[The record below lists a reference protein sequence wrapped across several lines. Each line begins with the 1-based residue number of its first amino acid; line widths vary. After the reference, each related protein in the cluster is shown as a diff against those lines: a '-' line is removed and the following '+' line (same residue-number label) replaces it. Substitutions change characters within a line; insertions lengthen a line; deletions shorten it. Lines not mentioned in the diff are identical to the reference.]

1 MVGRFLLLLAS
12 MKKAKSNKLIR
23 YLLIAA
29 GSVIACVLIGKWA
42 GWIGGTE
49 TIKVSSTKTERKTI
63 TQSVTANGKIQ
74 PETEVKIS
82 PDVPGEI
89 RELYVKEGDSVIAG
103 KLLAVIDPELYQSAL
118 DRAEAALNNSR
129 ANLATS
135 RARLLQAEAR
145 YKEIEAQFDRNK
157 KMYNQKLISD
167 AEYETAQSAFAAA
180 KADYESG
187 KQSVIASD
195 YTVQSQEA
203 TLKEARKNL
212 SRTQIYAPVSG
223 IVSKLAV
230 EKGERVVGTSQM
242 AGTEMMRI
250 ANLNDMEVSVDVN
263 ENDIVKV
270 SLGDTALI
278 EVDAYNNRKFKGLV
292 TEIANSASSSAQTT
306 SDQVTNFVVK
316 IRILR
321 SSYADLTQQ
330 FGNKR
335 TVFRPGMSASVEI
348 LTQTAKDVLVVPIE
362 AVTVKSKSDL
372 DSAQTKTR
380 LPKNGTKEND
390 EVEVVFVIQNEVAT
404 PVRVKTGIQDDKNIH
419 IESGLKE
426 NEEVVTG
433 PFSAISRTLKRGDKV
448 TVVPKEELFS
458 EKTNE

>member
-1 MVGRFLLLLAS
+1 MVGRFLLLLTR
-12 MKKAKSNKLIR
+12 MKKAKSNKLVR

-29 GSVIACVLIGKWA
+29 GAVVVFVIVGKWA
-42 GWIGGTE
+42 GWIGGKE
-49 TIKVSSTKTERKTI
+49 EIKVSSTKTERKTI

-82 PDVPGEI
+82 PDVSGEI

-129 ANLATS
+129 ANLATA
-135 RARLLQAEAR
+135 RARLLQAEVR
-145 YKEIEAQFDRNK
+145 FKEIDAQFERNK
-157 KMYNQKLISD
+157 KMYDQKLISD
-167 AEYETAQSAFAAA
+167 AEFETARSSFAAA

-187 KQSVIASD
+187 KQTVIASD
-195 YTVQSQEA
+195 FTVQSQEA

-212 SRTQIYAPVSG
+212 TRTQIYAPVSG

-270 SLGDTALI
+270 SLGDTTLI
-278 EVDAYNNRKFKGLV
+278 EVDAYNNRKFKGIV
-292 TEIANSASSSAQTT
+292 TEIANSASSTAQTT

-335 TVFRPGMSASVEI
+335 AVFRPGMSASVEI

-362 AVTVKSKSDL
+362 SVTVKSKSDI
-372 DSAQTKTR
+372 DSTQTKSR
-380 LPKNGTKEND
+380 QPKAGAKEND
-390 EVEVVFVIQNEVAT
+390 EVEVVFVIQNGTVN
-404 PVRVKTGIQDDKNIH
+404 PVSVKTGIQDDKNIH

-448 TVVPKEELFS
+448 TVVAKEELFS
-458 EKTNE
+458 EKTKE

>member
-1 MVGRFLLLLAS
+1 
-12 MKKAKSNKLIR
+12 MKSQKSNKLLQ
-23 YLLIAA
+23 YLLLGA
-29 GSVIACVLIGKWA
+29 GVLLAFVIIGKWA
-42 GWIGGTE
+42 GWIGNDE
-49 TIKVSSTKTERKTI
+49 LIKVSTAKVERRTI

-82 PDVPGEI
+82 PDVSGEI
-89 RELYVKEGDSVIAG
+89 RELYVKEGDSVVAG

-118 DRAEAALNNSR
+118 DRAEAALNNSK

-135 RARLLQAEAR
+135 RARLLQAEVR
-145 YKEIEAQFDRNK
+145 YNEVSAQYDRNK
-157 KMYNQKLISD
+157 KMYEQKLISD
-167 AEYETAQSAFAAA
+167 AEFETAKSTYAAA

-187 KQSVIASD
+187 KQTVIASEF
-195 YTVQSQEA
+195 TVQSQDA

-278 EVDAYNNRKFKGLV
+278 EVDAYNNRKFKGIV
-292 TEIANSASSSAQTT
+292 TEIANSASSAAQNT

-316 IRILR
+316 IRIIR
-321 SSYADLTQQ
+321 SSYADLTQK
-330 FGNKR
+330 FGSKR
-335 TVFRPGMSASVEI
+335 AVFRPGMSASVEI
-348 LTQTAKDVLVVPIE
+348 LTQTEKDVLAVPIE
-362 AVTVKSKSDL
+362 SVTVKSKSDL
-372 DSAQTKTR
+372 DSASRSKTR
-380 LPKNGTKEND
+380 VSKTNIKEND
-390 EVEVVFVIQNEVAT
+390 EVEVVFVVKDGAVK
-404 PVRVKTGIQDDKNIH
+404 PVQVKSGIQDDKYIQ
-419 IESGLKE
+419 IESGLIDQ
-426 NEEVVTG
+426 EEVVTG
-433 PFSAISRTLKRGDKV
+433 PFSAISRTLKWGDKV
-448 TVVPKEELFS
+448 KVVAKEELFS
-458 EKTNE
+458 TKNE